1 MHELSFSYQNIID
14 GQGFSLA
21 FAGMTIVFT
30 ALILVSAFTA
40 LLPKILKVVN
50 RRIPEVQHHPQKRK
64 GSDEAAVAAA
74 IGFALHARRQGP

>member
-21 FAGMTIVFT
+21 FAGMTIV
-30 ALILVSAFTA
+30 FTA

-64 GSDEAAVAAA
+64 GSDEAAVAPA